1 MKKYSAFFANTFLF
15 KGISAEDIELM
26 LKTIKVEEKSYQK
39 GEIIYSPDSF
49 DKKVCFIYRGECVVG
64 RQTSG
69 SVIPLNTAS
78 EHDSFGI
85 LTCFS
90 DRDEFPTVVTAKNT
104 CTVLFIYPDS
114 LNKLIE
120 QSTAISLNI
129 INFLTQ
135 KISFLNDKIAAFS
148 GGSIE
153 EKLANYI
160 LTLKKKYNSLEFD
173 FNKKKSAEALNCG
186 RASLYR
192 GIDALKSAGFITLED
207 KKIIIT
213 DLNGLERIV
222 K

>member
-1 MKKYSAFFANTFLF
+1 MKRYSTFFANTFLF
-15 KGISAEDIELM
+15 RNISAQDVESI
-26 LKTIKVEEKSYQK
+26 LKTITVEEKNYQK
-39 GEIIYSPDSF
+39 GEIIYSPDRF
-49 DKKVCFIYRGECVVG
+49 EKKVCFIYQGECIVG
-64 RQTSG
+64 RQASG
-69 SVIPLNTAS
+69 AIIPLNTAS
-78 EHDSFGI
+78 EYDSFGI

-104 CTVLFIYPDS
+104 CTVLFIYSDS
-114 LNKLIE
+114 LKKLME
-120 QSTAISLNI
+120 QNTTVSLNI
-129 INFLTQ
+129 IEFLTR

-160 LTLKKKYNSLEFD
+160 LTLKKKYNALEFD

-192 GIDALKSAGFITLED
+192 GIESLKSSGCITFED

-213 DLNGLERIV
+213 DLEGLERIV